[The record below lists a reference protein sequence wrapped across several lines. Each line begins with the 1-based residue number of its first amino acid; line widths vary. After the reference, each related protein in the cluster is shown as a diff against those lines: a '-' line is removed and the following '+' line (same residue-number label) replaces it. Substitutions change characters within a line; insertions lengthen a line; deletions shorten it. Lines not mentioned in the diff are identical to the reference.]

1 MWEECV
7 TKFVLAQKITIFKQ
21 LYTQMSVV
29 RDYNVMTMDFNIT
42 AHYDYR
48 LSKAW
53 LMFELLQR
61 DTYKMS

>member
-48 LSKAW
+48 LSKA
-53 LMFELLQR
+53 
-61 DTYKMS
+61 